1 MDTQPNTPDG
11 DLKEDGDVRDAG
23 NLRNVKNQAV
33 VSPDDYPKG
42 GDGKPEA
49 VPGKEKEKE

>member
-1 MDTQPNTPDG
+1 MDAQPNTPDG

-33 VSPDDYPKG
+33 VSPDD
-42 GDGKPEA
+42 
-49 VPGKEKEKE
+49 